1 MKHIE
6 VRGDVGSE
14 QENPTK
20 VIVGRLFAF
29 WESLLS
35 ETMLAVS
42 LRVTVD
48 FIYIYLYID
57 DFFFKICPSNPFRLL
72 NTMNR
77 VLLAKSLHIT

>member
-20 VIVGRLFAF
+20 VTVGRLFAF

-42 LRVTVD
+42 LRVTID
-48 FIYIYLYID
+48 FIYIYIY
-57 DFFFKICPSNPFRLL
+57 
-72 NTMNR
+72 
-77 VLLAKSLHIT
+77 